1 MDGGF
6 DVRAVEVCGG
16 AVGGVE
22 ELGGKGEDI
31 PEERTL
37 LIDFVDVETGVDCQ
51 SRVVDHV
58 EDVAISLTGKIEEHC
73 WLISGRGEGQVF
85 FSEVGVAAGLVE
97 TFDLSEERF
106 IELEKGLVLQNKGYG
121 CDLFLGVVE
130 LADDGVVDQRALRR
144 A

>member
-6 DVRAVEVCGG
+6 DVRAIEVCGC

-22 ELGGKGEDI
+22 ELGGKGEDV

-37 LIDFVDVETGVDCQ
+37 LIDFVYVETRVDCQ

-73 WLISGRGEGQVF
+73 WLISGRREGQVF
-85 FSEVGVAAGLVE
+85 FSEVGVTAGFVE
-97 TFDLSEERF
+97 TFNFGEERL
-106 IELEKGLVLQNKGYG
+106 IELEKGLI
-121 CDLFLGVVE
+121 F
-130 LADDGVVDQRALRR
+130 
-144 A
+144 